1 MVVGLIGESGHAS
14 GEVVFLAFHFDRTL
28 QAAELDADE
37 VFRRAIDPFGT
48 GERGTGGG
56 AFAVLTVAGSAEDKL
71 LLAGFEK
78 GGVDGGVRK
87 TRGQDGRAR

>member
-1 MVVGLIGESGHAS
+1 M
-14 GEVVFLAFHFDRTL
+14 AFDFDRTL

-37 VFRRAIDPFGT
+37 VFCGAVDPLGV
-48 GERGTGGG
+48 GKRGTGGG

-78 GGVDGGVRK
+78 GGVDGGVRN
-87 TRGQDGRAR
+87 TRGQDARAA